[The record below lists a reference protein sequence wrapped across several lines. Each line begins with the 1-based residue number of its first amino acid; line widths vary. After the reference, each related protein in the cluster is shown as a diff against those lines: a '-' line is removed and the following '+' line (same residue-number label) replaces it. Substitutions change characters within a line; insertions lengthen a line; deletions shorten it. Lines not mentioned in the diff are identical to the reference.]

1 MILNSLKVTLE
12 KNNYECTII
21 PAGKE
26 LPTDQ
31 LVIYLGIDGKNRE
44 QIASVTT
51 SQIEFPKELKSKE
64 KLVPHHLHFRVKL
77 PFKIED
83 LALNQVGSLIL
94 FINQFLDLPGFE
106 LNELE
111 GVVTYRYVWLTYDT
125 KDVEKEQG
133 PLLLSIIGAILLN
146 LKLFS
151 EMIESLAEGKL
162 TFNDLLEQ
170 IVEMGKS
177 VSSSTS
183 DA

>member
-1 MILNSLKVTLE
+1 MLNNLKIILE

-31 LVIYLGIDGKNRE
+31 LVIYLGIDEKNRE

-51 SQIEFPKELKSKE
+51 TQIEFPKEFLSKE
-64 KLVPHHLHFRVKL
+64 KAVPYHLHFRVKL

-111 GVVTYRYVWLTYDT
+111 GIVTYRYVWLTYDT
-125 KDVEKEQG
+125 KDAEKEQD

-170 IVEMGKS
+170 IVEMGKN
-177 VSSSTS
+177 VSKSNVES
-183 DA
+183 